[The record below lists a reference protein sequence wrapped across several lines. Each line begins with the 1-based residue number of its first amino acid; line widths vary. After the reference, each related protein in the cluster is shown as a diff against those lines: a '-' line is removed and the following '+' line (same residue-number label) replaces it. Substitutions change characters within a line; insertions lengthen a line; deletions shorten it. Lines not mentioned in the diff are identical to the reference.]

1 MLAPTDRSTPLDLE
15 GLCARAEELTG
26 PGVAQGPEVDAR
38 LAPRIDPRTVRYWQS
53 LGLVDRPAAYEG
65 RRAIFGYRHL
75 LQVVAVRLLQRQGSS
90 LAQIQQALT
99 GRSTAVLEQAV
110 STTLGAPSPPVGALE
125 VPPTPAPLWRTV
137 ELAPG
142 VLVTLDLA
150 RVADPEALL
159 NRLSQSITALHP

>member
-1 MLAPTDRSTPLDLE
+1 MATLTPEIAVNRFGLGARPGELALAARNPQAWLE
-15 GLCARAEELTG
+15 T
-26 PGVAQGPEVDAR
+26 Q
-38 LAPRIDPRTVRYWQS
+38 
-53 LGLVDRPAAYEG
+53 LGALEFDGAA
-65 RRAIFGYRHL
+65 
-75 LQVVAVRLLQRQGSS
+75 GS
-90 LAQIQQALT
+90 
-99 GRSTAVLEQAV
+99 STAVLEQAV

>member
-1 MLAPTDRSTPLDLE
+1 MLALSDRTTPLDLE
-15 GLCARAEELTG
+15 GLCARAEAITG
-26 PGVAQGPEVDAR
+26 PGVTQGAETDAR

-53 LGLVDRPAAYEG
+53 LGLVDRPASYEG
-65 RRAIFGYRHL
+65 RRATFGYRHL

-90 LAQIQQALT
+90 LAQIQQALA

-125 VPPTPAPLWRTV
+125 VPSTPPARWRTV

-142 VLVTLDLA
+142 VLVTLDLG
-150 RVADPEALL
+150 RVADYEALL
-159 NRLSQSITALHP
+159 NRLSQSVTALHP

>member
-1 MLAPTDRSTPLDLE
+1 MLAPTDRTTPLDLE
-15 GLCARAEELTG
+15 GLCARAEAITG
-26 PGVAQGPEVDAR
+26 PGVTQGAETDAR

-90 LAQIQQALT
+90 LAQIQP
-99 GRSTAVLEQAV
+99 AVLEQAV